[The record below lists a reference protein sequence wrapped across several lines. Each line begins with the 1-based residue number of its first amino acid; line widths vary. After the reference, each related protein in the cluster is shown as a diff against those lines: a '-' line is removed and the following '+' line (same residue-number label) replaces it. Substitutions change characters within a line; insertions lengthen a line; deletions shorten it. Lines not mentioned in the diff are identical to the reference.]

1 MNKLVKSLNRLKIQK
16 NNFLQCLPHSPRN
29 WWNYAISVHRDRI
42 REKNEHRTW
51 SFLAGRVHDILLYF
65 KAYTVYL
72 IGEQLSTR
80 MTVSNVMFIRFDKPK
95 EV

>member
-1 MNKLVKSLNRLKIQK
+1 M
-16 NNFLQCLPHSPRN
+16 NNFVQCLPHSPRN
-29 WWNYAISVHRDRI
+29 WWKYAISVYRDRI

-51 SFLAGRVHDILLYF
+51 SFVTGRVHDVLLYF

-80 MTVSNVMFIRFDKPK
+80 MTVSNVMFIKFDKPN
-95 EV
+95 EVLTS